1 MSHIYFLDINYRI
14 CKYALRLHI
23 IFLNL
28 YMWLIPMSLPIE
40 SKDCSETLKE
50 RTRHFYNNFP
60 NNSTIKSVKTY
71 VETFA
76 TRYSILLKTKT

>member
-1 MSHIYFLDINYRI
+1 
-14 CKYALRLHI
+14 
-23 IFLNL
+23 
-28 YMWLIPMSLPIE
+28 MSLPIE